1 MSRSFNQRPRRCSSQ
16 CMVVHIKKFD
26 GPIEKQYYPIIVAL
40 LRSSWQR
47 PFILELTMITK
58 NHLSS
63 ILVALVFG
71 VNAGG
76 AIAQSYPTK
85 PIRFIVPFPAG
96 GSTDVGARVI
106 AQYLSRSLCQQVYV
120 ENK

>member
-1 MSRSFNQRPRRCSSQ
+1 
-16 CMVVHIKKFD
+16 
-26 GPIEKQYYPIIVAL
+26 
-40 LRSSWQR
+40 
-47 PFILELTMITK
+47 MITK

-85 PIRFIVPFPAG
+85 PIRFIVRFPAG

-106 AQYLSRSLCQQVYV
+106 AEYLSRNHWGGGRGQERAGRLHNSRYD
-120 ENK
+120 